1 MANQEY
7 PMFALERAAS
17 LIGNAMMPQ
26 VGRSDLNAR
35 RASTSVPATT
45 GGGNLLDRLDTWF
58 WRQRQRADEAY
69 LAQSQDVFDL
79 ERRIRTLERSV
90 GSRYY

>member
-7 PMFALERAAS
+7 PMFALPLVGDALMPRDHRRERGPSRPAS
-17 LIGNAMMPQ
+17 AKTTR
-26 VGRSDLNAR
+26 RS
-35 RASTSVPATT
+35 
-45 GGGNLLDRLDTWF
+45 LLDRLDAWF

-69 LAQSQDVFDL
+69 LAQSQDVFEL
-79 ERRIRTLERSV
+79 ERRMRELERSV

>member
-7 PMFALERAAS
+7 PMFALPLFGDALRPQDHRRERGPDAS
-17 LIGNAMMPQ
+17 AP
-26 VGRSDLNAR
+26 
-35 RASTSVPATT
+35 ASTTR
-45 GGGNLLDRLDTWF
+45 GRLLDRLDAWF

-69 LAQSQDVFDL
+69 LAQSQDVFEL
-79 ERRIRTLERSV
+79 ERRMRELERSV

>member
-7 PMFALERAAS
+7 PIFALHRGAT
-17 LIGNAMMPQ
+17 LLGDAMMPQ
-26 VGRSDLNAR
+26 IKRGSDGPSQAAPSKSSLP
-35 RASTSVPATT
+35 S
-45 GGGNLLDRLDTWF
+45 LLERLDAWF

-69 LAQSQDVFDL
+69 LAQSQDVFEL
-79 ERRIRTLERSV
+79 ERRMRELERSV